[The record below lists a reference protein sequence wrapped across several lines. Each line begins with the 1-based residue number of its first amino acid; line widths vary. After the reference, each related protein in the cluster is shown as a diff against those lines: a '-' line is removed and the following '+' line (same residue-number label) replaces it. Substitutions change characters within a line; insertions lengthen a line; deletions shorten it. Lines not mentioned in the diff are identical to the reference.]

1 MTQIRDNQR
10 EWISFDDAVEERTWL
25 FDVTFLESSWKC
37 IYGEGCQGI
46 EEHPDINAQRG
57 CCSHGAYFGDDDDR
71 RRVTDA
77 IEHLTSE
84 HWQLMDAEGGDP
96 IYRDEDGAWR
106 TRVLD
111 GACIFLNRP
120 GFPGGAGCALHTS
133 ALASNR
139 APLELKPDVC
149 WQVPIRR
156 EDHETESGHLFTMIR
171 EWSRA
176 DWGDG
181 GHDFG
186 WWCTEATEAFGA
198 SEPVYVALRDELI
211 ALCGSTPVYESLV
224 EVLDERAS
232 TSARSTHPV
241 AVNVRLGSSTALR

>member
-46 EEHPDINAQRG
+46 EEHPDISAHRG
-57 CCSHGAYFGDDDDR
+57 CCSHGAYFSDDDDR

-77 IEHLTSE
+77 IEQLTSE
-84 HWQLMDAEGGDP
+84 HWQLMDAERGDP

-106 TRVLD
+106 TRR
-111 GACIFLNRP
+111 G
-120 GFPGGAGCALHTS
+120 
-133 ALASNR
+133 
-139 APLELKPDVC
+139 E
-149 WQVPIRR
+149 
-156 EDHETESGHLFTMIR
+156 
-171 EWSRA
+171 
-176 DWGDG
+176 
-181 GHDFG
+181 DFG

-198 SEPVYVALRDELI
+198 SEPVYVSLRDELI
-211 ALCGSTPVYESLV
+211 ALCGSTPVYERLL
-224 EVLDERAS
+224 ELLDERAT

-241 AVNVRLGSSTALR
+241 AVSVRLR